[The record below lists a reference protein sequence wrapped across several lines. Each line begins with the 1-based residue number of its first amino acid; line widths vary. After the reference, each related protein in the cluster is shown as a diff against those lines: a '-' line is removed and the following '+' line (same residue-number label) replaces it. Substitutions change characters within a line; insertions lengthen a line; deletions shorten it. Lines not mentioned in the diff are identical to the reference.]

1 MIHRDLAD
9 LGGWIYW
16 LLVKRQKTQLK
27 EEQSDQKIVRNIAI
41 FLVCLYAFVFLVEKL
56 ATWLF

>member
-27 EEQSDQKIVRNIAI
+27 EEQSDKKLARNIAI
-41 FLVCLYAFVFLVEKL
+41 FLVCLYTFVFLSEKL
-56 ATWLF
+56 AMWLF

>member
-27 EEQSDQKIVRNIAI
+27 EEQSDEKLVRNITI
-41 FLVCLYAFVFLVEKL
+41 FLVCLYIVVFLSEKL

>member
-16 LLVKRQKTQLK
+16 LLVKRQKTQLN
-27 EEQSDQKIVRNIAI
+27 EEQSGKKLVRNIAI
-41 FLVCLYAFVFLVEKL
+41 FLVCLYTFVFLAEKL
-56 ATWLF
+56 AMWLF